1 MSFTAIDLSQLP
13 APVAIDPLD
22 YEAILAEMLAKY
34 QELFPDFVLVE
45 SDPAMRVLQVAA
57 WFRLLDRQ
65 KANDD
70 AVGAML
76 AYATGADLDQIGA
89 RFGVQRL
96 QIAPADPEEGT
107 PAEMEGDEDF
117 RFRITLAPE
126 GYSVA
131 GPEGAYLYYAL
142 TADSEV
148 ASVSA
153 RSPEPAE
160 VEVYVLSRAAEGA
173 ASPELLDTVSAALS
187 DRTRRPIGDRVTVH
201 SAAIVEYAIEAAIT
215 TYAGPDAAIVMAN
228 AQTRIEKYVA
238 DNRKIGRD
246 VTLAAINAALFVG
259 GSQNVAIAQ
268 PAADI
273 VLDDT
278 QAAICTGIALTHA
291 GIAE

>member
-34 QELFPDFVLVE
+34 RELFPDFVLVE
-45 SDPAMRVLQVAA
+45 SDPAMRVMQVAA

-76 AYATGADLDQIGA
+76 AYASGADLDQIGA

-96 QIAPADPEEGT
+96 EITPADPEEGT
-107 PAEMEGDEDF
+107 PAVMEGDEDF

-160 VEVYVLSRAAEGA
+160 VEVYVLSRAAEGT

-201 SAAIVEYAIEAAIT
+201 SAMIVEYAIEAAIT

-228 AQTRIEKYVA
+228 AQARIEKYVT

-259 GSQNVAIAQ
+259 GSQNVAITQ
-268 PAADI
+268 PVADI

-278 QAAICTGIALTHA
+278 QAAICTGIVLTHA